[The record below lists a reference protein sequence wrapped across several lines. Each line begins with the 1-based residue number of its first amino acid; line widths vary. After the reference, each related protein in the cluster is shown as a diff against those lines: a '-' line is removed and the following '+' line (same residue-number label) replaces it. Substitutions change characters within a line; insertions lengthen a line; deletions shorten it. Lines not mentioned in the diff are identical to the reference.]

1 MFNKANKTKLRF
13 LFVCLVVVAGALLF
27 TFNRELFTSVLKGDI
42 ETLRPLLEGN
52 LVYAYMIMLIVMVV
66 QSAFSIIPLLVVI
79 TINITLFGFVNGFIW
94 SWLTSIVSSIVVFF
108 GVRYVFQEWLIKKIK
123 PSLIEKVEE
132 QGFAYVFQARILP
145 FLPTSI
151 INILAGL
158 STVRFNQFLFGT
170 IVGNFFYFFVL
181 ALIPA
186 GLFSAKINEFVMGVI
201 VVLSLVLYYG
211 IKKMYKRKRKLVI
224 QRDNNTKHL

>member
-1 MFNKANKTKLRF
+1 MFNKANKTKLRV
-13 LFVCLVVVAGALLF
+13 LFVCIVVVVGALLF
-27 TFNRELFTSVLKGDI
+27 TFNRELFTSFLKGDI
-42 ETLRPLLEGN
+42 ESLRPLLEGN
-52 LVYAYMIMLIVMVV
+52 LFYAYMIMLIVMVV

-224 QRDNNTKHL
+224 QRENNTKHL